1 MSFFDTH
8 HFTPA
13 PATIITPSGPT
24 GLSNEIH
31 TIGSTV
37 NYDSDSDGDV
47 ALTFDQ
53 EQNLLMKMNQ
63 EQGKTIEELQTRIKA
78 LEKELIAKP
87 VPPICYIK
95 CSHCQEEDKVD
106 KK

>member
-31 TIGSTV
+31 TIGSTG
-37 NYDSDSDGDV
+37 YDSDSDGDV
-47 ALTFDQ
+47 PLSVEQ
-53 EQNLLMKMNQ
+53 EQNLLMKMNE

-78 LEKELIAKP
+78 LEKELITKP

-95 CSHCQEEDKVD
+95 CSHCQEEEKDSKN
-106 KK
+106 